1 MTWLQN
7 RIKTVFD
14 RFRADRDPG
23 PPRRRSSRGQKT
35 HVIILD
41 GTLSSFEPGY
51 ESNAGL
57 LAKLLDELGP
67 SINVY
72 YRPGLQWH
80 SWRSIR
86 NVLFGGGLDQQIR
99 DTYGALATR
108 YRPED
113 RIFLFGYSRG
123 AFAVRSLSGLIDR
136 VGLLKAQH
144 ATPRNIEQAW
154 RAYKNPPT
162 PETPAKFHASYCH
175 QEVSVEMIGVWDTVR
190 ALGLRVPFFWR
201 WMPDG
206 YGFHNHHL
214 CRSVKAGFHALAK
227 DETRLAYRPE
237 KWRANPDHPAHLEQV
252 WFRGTHG
259 DIGGHLSGFSAARPL
274 SNIPLVWMLERADAC
289 NLPLPKDWAS
299 RYPTDA
305 NAPSIGHWQGFS
317 KLLILRRRR
326 VISVGPTEWIH
337 PSVAQSEDVKLEVHE
352 EKKD

>member
-7 RIKTVFD
+7 RIKTVFE
-14 RFRADRDPG
+14 RFRADRYPS

-80 SWRSIR
+80 SWRSIT

-136 VGLLKAQH
+136 VGLLKAKH

-154 RAYKNPPT
+154 RAYKNPQT
-162 PETPAKFHASYCH
+162 PETPAKFRAAYCH
-175 QEVSVEMIGVWDTVR
+175 RQVTIEMIGVWDTVR

-201 WMPDG
+201 WMPDR

-274 SNIPLVWMLERADAC
+274 SNIPLVWMLQRADAC

-299 RYPTDA
+299 RYPTDV

-337 PSVAQSEDVKLEVHE
+337 PSVARSERVKLEVYE